1 MLRTLK
7 LQPAVLA
14 LAVIAVLV
22 AWALT
27 VAQPSQAQTA
37 GAHTAIR
44 VTCDEQLDSGGR
56 AIVEFEDCGNDFG
69 SDNSVNPAGAFLTG
83 RPTFI
88 GVSLTRNLSAS
99 GTPGPVT
106 FQAGEGTATQFK
118 IRIFGLQ
125 DQPLNGQKVRFQV
138 YADASPSTG

>member
-1 MLRTLK
+1 MIRTLK
-7 LQPAVLA
+7 LQPAVLVLAA
-14 LAVIAVLV
+14 LAILAAMAV
-22 AWALT
+22 AA
-27 VAQPSQAQTA
+27 AQPAKAQTA

-44 VTCDEQLDSGGR
+44 VTCDEQLDSTGR
-56 AIVEFEDCGNDFG
+56 AVVEFEDCGNDFG

-99 GTPGPVT
+99 GVPGPVT

-118 IRIFGLQ
+118 VRIFGLE
-125 DQPLNGQKVRFQV
+125 DQPLNNQKIRFQV
-138 YADASPSTG
+138 YADASASTG